1 MQHKQAKE
9 QGKIPALLLYN
20 GGAFTN
26 LVQTP

>member
-9 QGKIPALLLYN
+9 QGKIPAFLLYS

-26 LVQTP
+26 LAQTP